1 MHAITL
7 LTFKG
12 CQSTI
17 DFRDQLEA
25 LIDRGAIDAT
35 VELVIVPSPQDAA
48 RFRLYGS
55 PTILIDG
62 VEYQAERRG
71 PAGFY

>member
-17 DFRDQLEA
+17 DLRDQLDS
-25 LIDRGAIDAT
+25 LIDRGTIDAT
-35 VELVIVPSPQDAA
+35 VELVIAPSPLSAA
-48 RFRLYGS
+48 QLGLHGS
-55 PTILIDG
+55 PTVLIDG
-62 VEYQAERRG
+62 VEYQADRSG